1 MKQIKK
7 DIQVHYFS
15 KQEIIADSVEL
26 GSLELRPSYP
36 FIVSGGR
43 NTERYY
49 FKHVSK
55 ITDYKFNVRPEYFG
69 DESSYVDVFPERI
82 KRILAEDSDAKIFC
96 VFDWDT
102 VYDNETNLKKHKL
115 LERRLKKLL
124 DAGRVVFCPSM
135 PSIEYWFL
143 LHFENRT
150 NLMIT
155 YGKVNNRLG
164 PHLKPLLEKL
174 YEKNA
179 LPSIGKFLKKEKFL
193 ENDGW
198 VKALC
203 EGGKLE
209 TAIKNAEQN
218 IVKAKE
224 SNCLDEESYSFVY
237 QAFKN

>member
-7 DIQVHYFS
+7 NTQVHYFL
-15 KQEIIADSVEL
+15 KQEIVADSVEL
-26 GSLELRPSYP
+26 GSLELRPSFP

-82 KRILAEDSDAKIFC
+82 KKILAEDADAKIFC

-102 VYDNETNLKKHKL
+102 VYGNAENLRKHRKM
-115 LERRLKKLL
+115 ERDLKEYIDCKQ
-124 DAGRVVFCPSM
+124 VVLCPSM

-150 NLMIT
+150 ELMKN
-155 YGKVNNRLG
+155 YGKVNNYLS
-164 PHLKPLLEKL
+164 PYLKPLLKERL
-174 YEKNA
+174 NES
-179 LPSIGKFLKKEKFL
+179 LPSIGTFLKREKHL
-193 ENDGW
+193 KGSEW
-198 VKALC
+198 VEILC
-203 EGGKLE
+203 DNRRLE
-209 TAIKNAEQN
+209 TAIDNSKRNIAKALMQN
-218 IVKAKE
+218 E
-224 SNCLDEESYSFVY
+224 LDKHSYSYVY
-237 QAFKN
+237 LAFNNA

>member
-7 DIQVHYFS
+7 DTLIHYFP
-15 KQEIIADSVEL
+15 KQEIVTDSVEL

-69 DESSYVDVFPERI
+69 DESGYVDVFPERI
-82 KRILAEDSDAKIFC
+82 KRILAEDADAKIFC

-102 VYDNETNLKKHKL
+102 VYCNAENMRRHRKMERNLKEYIDRKQ
-115 LERRLKKLL
+115 
-124 DAGRVVFCPSM
+124 VVLCPSM

-150 NLMIT
+150 ELMKT
-155 YGKVNNRLG
+155 YGKVNNLLG
-164 PHLKPLLEKL
+164 PHFIRCGDC
-174 YEKNA
+174 YR
-179 LPSIGKFLKKEKFL
+179 
-193 ENDGW
+193 
-198 VKALC
+198 
-203 EGGKLE
+203 
-209 TAIKNAEQN
+209 
-218 IVKAKE
+218 
-224 SNCLDEESYSFVY
+224 
-237 QAFKN
+237 